1 MKRNR
6 ILIILALLLALITTF
21 FLYRYIESLRK
32 VPEVTIQYG
41 SVVVAVVNIPE
52 HIKITQEMIQVKEI
66 PVEAIHQD
74 AAKTAEELV
83 GFTTTMNIL
92 AQEQVL
98 KSKVA
103 LDDVKSGLSYQ
114 IPENMRAIV
123 IPTDEVSGL
132 AGYLQIG
139 DKVDML
145 VTWSGQTE
153 PGQHP
158 GSTTPGSTIPGVTT
172 PTETTPGET
181 IPEPTPPEE
190 IAGYIETI
198 TQMQNVEILA
208 IGVKPHVDEAG
219 NVVGNTGV
227 PSSVTL
233 LVTPE
238 QAEVVAYIQNNA
250 IFQLTLRNPVDGV
263 EVPLSHYGTDNFNDW
278 RNR

>member
-32 VPEVTIQYG
+32 EPEVAIQYG
-41 SVVVAVVNIPE
+41 SVVVAAVNIPE

-238 QAEVVAYIQNNA
+238 QAEVVAFIQNNA

>member
-1 MKRNR
+1 MKRSR
-6 ILIILALLLALITTF
+6 ILIILALILALITTF
-21 FLYRYIESLRK
+21 FLYRYIESLR
-32 VPEVTIQYG
+32 VEPEVTVEYG
-41 SVVVAVVNIPE
+41 SVVVAATNIPE
-52 HIKITQEMIQVKEI
+52 HVKITEEMLLVKEL
-66 PVEAIHQD
+66 PVEAIHPN
-74 AAKTAEELV
+74 AARSTADLV

-92 AQEQVL
+92 ADEQIL
-98 KSKVA
+98 KSKIA
-103 LDDVKSGLSYQ
+103 ADDVQSGLSYQ

-123 IPTDEVSGL
+123 IPTSEVSGL

-145 VTWSGQTE
+145 VTYNNQTE

-158 GSTTPGSTIPGVTT
+158 GITTPV
-172 PTETTPGET
+172 ETTPDEEE
-181 IPEPTPPEE
+181 PDPEEPVEPTPPEE
-190 IAGYIETI
+190 IEEYIETI

-208 IGVKPHVDEAG
+208 IGIKPQMSEDGSIAQ
-219 NVVGNTGV
+219 NAGV

-238 QAEVVAYIQNNA
+238 QAEVVTYILNTA
-250 IFQLTLRNPVDGV
+250 TFQLTLRNPVDGV